1 MVCFQSVEE
10 ERLLKRK
17 ERFGASVTSAASTD
31 SSDVSGNNVDT
42 KWIFNEWKV
51 DIKGKQIMAYW

>member
-1 MVCFQSVEE
+1 MVLICFQSAEE

-31 SSDVSGNNVDT
+31 SSEVSGY
-42 KWIFNEWKV
+42 KV
-51 DIKGKQIMAYW
+51 DIKWIQSGH